1 MSLAEQQRTGFL
13 QMQPR
18 PVKCVASRTHRLST
32 WNFGLLK
39 THGAL
44 FKSFLTIQASNHTQ
58 AYRTQGAKLYLPK
71 GTSTWS
77 LWERNLV
84 FYMVKMSFLHS
95 QTYSRWWPYFSKSLV
110 LHVLELSGSTCTFF
124 LTCASCFTYN
134 SKIFQPQQ
142 ILFHCLHSELN
153 PQQLKRAL
161 TFANLLVLNSV
172 RASKSGKWFVARDNS
187 SSVL

>member
-13 QMQPR
+13 QMQRR

-39 THGAL
+39 THRAL

-71 GTSTWS
+71 GTSSW
-77 LWERNLV
+77 NLREEPCISHGENV
-84 FYMVKMSFLHS
+84 ISSFTNLLKVMTLFL
-95 QTYSRWWPYFSKSLV
+95 QEPRTACSRVVRKYLYI
-110 LHVLELSGSTCTFF
+110 F

-172 RASKSGKWFVARDNS
+172 RASKTGKWFVARDNS

>member
-13 QMQPR
+13 QMQRR
-18 PVKCVASRTHRLST
+18 PVKCVAPEHTAFPLGILDSWRHA
-32 WNFGLLK
+32 
-39 THGAL
+39 GAL

-95 QTYSRWWPYFSKSLV
+95 QTYSRWWSYFSKSLV
-110 LHVLELSGSTCTFF
+110 LHVLALSGSTCTFF

-161 TFANLLVLNSV
+161 TFANLLVLNSA
-172 RASKSGKWFVARDNS
+172 RASKTGKWFVARDNS